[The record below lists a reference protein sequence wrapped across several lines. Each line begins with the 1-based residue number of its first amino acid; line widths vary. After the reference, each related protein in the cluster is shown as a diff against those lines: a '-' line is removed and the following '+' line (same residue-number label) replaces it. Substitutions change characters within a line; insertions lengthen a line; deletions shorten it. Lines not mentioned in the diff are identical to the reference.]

1 MMAEQFSVL
10 AEAPDP
16 PLDALALALAAEFGP
31 VDDAAAYAR
40 LDAWGREIAA
50 ALGDR
55 PRAPHRDAAA
65 CRHVLAEA
73 HGLEGNRSD
82 YGDPVNS
89 MLDRVIA
96 RGRGLPITLSVV
108 YIEAGRRGGVELAG
122 VGLPGHFVVGHF
134 HTVPPLLLDP
144 FNGGAI
150 IRDQVE
156 LARPWSAHE
165 IALRML
171 NNLLRS
177 YAERGDL
184 RRALRACDM
193 RLELP
198 ATAELHDLH
207 RSERASLLARLN

>member
-16 PLDALALALAAEFGP
+16 PLHALALALAAEFGP
-31 VDDAAAYAR
+31 V
-40 LDAWGREIAA
+40 
-50 ALGDR
+50 
-55 PRAPHRDAAA
+55 
-65 CRHVLAEA
+65 
-73 HGLEGNRSD
+73 
-82 YGDPVNS
+82 
-89 MLDRVIA
+89 
-96 RGRGLPITLSVV
+96 
-108 YIEAGRRGGVELAG
+108 
-122 VGLPGHFVVGHF
+122 VGHF
-134 HTVPPLLLDP
+134 HPGPPLLLDL

-198 ATAELHDLH
+198 ATAELHELH
-207 RSERASLLARLN
+207 RSERA